1 MTTPKPKSP
10 KQPESP
16 VLLLV
21 KVLLGLFILQIVLSG
36 FTLGFCLSSKPIES
50 AVCKDPFA
58 VTSESLRSAAGAV
71 LAMLALYLRPPD
83 QSP

>member
-1 MTTPKPKSP
+1 MPTPKPTPP

-16 VLLLV
+16 VFLLV
-21 KVLLGLFILQIVLSG
+21 KVLLGLFILQIVMSG
-36 FTLGFCLSSKPIES
+36 FTLGFCLSSRMIETD
-50 AVCKDPFA
+50 VCKDPFA

-83 QSP
+83 QNP